1 MSCKIL
7 KEFTLNQGKQEYLM
21 LTADFGSLQ

>member
-1 MSCKIL
+1 MGCNITR
-7 KEFTLNQGKQEYLM
+7 EYTLDQGKKNYLM